1 DTERCGLNL
10 GEVAATMI
18 FQYKVESRKYK
29 VGEHQP
35 KTGTP
40 NFLLSTN
47 DFLLINGAIRNDA
60 THISAPSR
68 VGEGSFRA
76 LNYLITQYSLL
87 DTDIAFVNAHGTA
100 TPYNDSMEAQAIF
113 RAGLQNVPVNS
124 LKPYF
129 GHTLG
134 AAGVLE
140 SIISIKALQDN
151 IILPTLNFKSQNFEN
166 QLNISTEIQQTD
178 KRYFI
183 KMLSGFGG
191 VNTVLLFE
199 KIDY

>member
-1 DTERCGLNL
+1 L